1 MKDNFIH
8 LKERDTLKLGIK
20 TEDGTDTGEFLEFDF
35 EDIELPLRYQEMV
48 EQDKKNLQWIRN
60 QMLIIDKRQDV
71 KGKKLMSKN
80 EEDKIKALN
89 DFFKKE
95 EEIFN
100 MFLGEGGVKKLL
112 NGKKFGWTSIQEIIE
127 LIEAYILPHFD
138 FSIDKVSKKIKEKYK
153 ISEDSEKEVL
163 K

>member
-1 MKDNFIH
+1 MKGEYKMKDNFIH

-71 KGKKLMSKN
+71 KGKK
-80 EEDKIKALN
+80 
-89 DFFKKE
+89 F
-95 EEIFN
+95 
-100 MFLGEGGVKKLL
+100 
-112 NGKKFGWTSIQEIIE
+112 
-127 LIEAYILPHFD
+127 
-138 FSIDKVSKKIKEKYK
+138 
-153 ISEDSEKEVL
+153 
-163 K
+163 